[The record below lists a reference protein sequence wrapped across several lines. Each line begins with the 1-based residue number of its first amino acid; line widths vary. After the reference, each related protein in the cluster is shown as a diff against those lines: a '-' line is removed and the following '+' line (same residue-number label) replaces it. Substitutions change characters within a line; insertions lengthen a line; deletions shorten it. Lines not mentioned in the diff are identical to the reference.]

1 MAVAVSSS
9 FALTIFV
16 VLAGIVVAM
25 GTVLMIL
32 GLQIPPPPKQP
43 AAKNGD
49 DEDWELEFL

>member
-25 GTVLMIL
+25 GTVLIIL
-32 GLQIPPPPKQP
+32 GLQIPPPKQP